1 MAAKVPIRAV
11 FDGSTAT
18 GLSEFQSTEFIAL
31 AYGGLGASLS
41 IGSAGQVIK
50 VNSAADAME
59 FGAVEA
65 VLNIDGMTD
74 GSGITIVDA
83 DKFAISDGGTEK
95 YILASQIKTYVA
107 GAGAT
112 AITALDIDGG
122 TDIGAAIVDADL
134 FIVDDGAGGTN
145 RKTAASRIA
154 TYVGASAGAFSL
166 ANLDIDGGT
175 DIGAAIVDAD
185 LFIVDDGAGGTN
197 RKVAASRI
205 KTYVHGTGAVDITT
219 LDIDG
224 GTDIGAA
231 IVDADLFIVDDGAGG
246 TNRKTAASRLK
257 TYIEASAMAVTGNVT
272 STGTVEPAGDT
283 ASGDNAAIGY
293 TSAEG
298 LILTGQGSTNDITFK
313 NDADTAVISIPTGT
327 TNVTVAGD
335 LTISGDD
342 LTMGTNTSG
351 AALIADGTNFNPV
364 VISGDIAISTAGV
377 AAIGSGV
384 IVAADIASNAVTS
397 AKINADAVT
406 SAKIAD
412 DAIDSEHY
420 TDGSIDNAHL
430 AANSVDS
437 DNYVDGSI
445 DNAHIADNAIDS
457 EHYADGSID
466 NAHIA
471 DDAIDSEHYAAG
483 SIDTA
488 HIADDQITLAKMA
501 GLARGKFIYGNSSGN
516 PTALAVGTADQL
528 LTADGTDFSWSDP
541 AAGGAGYFL
550 GGASGATGDTTA
562 GLEDIFRVNSAT
574 VDNSCTI
581 ASSTNA
587 SAAGPLT
594 VSSGVTVTV
603 AGVLVVL

>member
-603 AGVLVVL
+603 VGVLVVL